1 MIAVKRVYEPRSAGD
16 GYRILVDRLW
26 PRGLTQEA
34 AAVDL
39 WLRDIAPTSALRKWY
54 GHDVERWPEFRKR
67 YRRELDGHRELLDL
81 VLDIEQHRKQV
92 TLLFAARDIDHN
104 EAQVLA
110 DVLRNTAGHS
120 HGR

>member
-1 MIAVKRVYEPRSAGD
+1 MIIVKRVYEPRSAGD

-39 WLRDIAPTSALRKWY
+39 WIRDIAPTTGLRQWY
-54 GHDVERWPEFRKR
+54 GHDVERWPQFRER
-67 YRRELDGHRELLDL
+67 YVRELEGHGELLDL
-81 VLDIEQHRKQV
+81 VLDIERHRKQL
-92 TLLFAARDIDHN
+92 TLLYAARDVDHN

-110 DVLRNTAGHS
+110 DVLRDRPRRAR
-120 HGR
+120 GR